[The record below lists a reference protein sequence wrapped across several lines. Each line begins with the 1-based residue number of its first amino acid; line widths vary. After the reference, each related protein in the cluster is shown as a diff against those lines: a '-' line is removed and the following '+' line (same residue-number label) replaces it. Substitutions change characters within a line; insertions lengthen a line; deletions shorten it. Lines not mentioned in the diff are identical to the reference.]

1 MKQQGQTKAKALA
14 KHTFVNSAFDKMTNS
29 DSVICF
35 RTHGHKMAVAD
46 MLVGVRAGKESL
58 EQRKRSGLESLE
70 FDTN

>member
-1 MKQQGQTKAKALA
+1 
-14 KHTFVNSAFDKMTNS
+14 MTNS

-58 EQRKRSGLESLE
+58 EQRKRSGLESPE